1 MNSPAAHPHYHS
13 VRYYIIMST
22 LIIGGILLVLLINN
36 GGEYSLTS
44 AIVKSIEGG
53 SDGSVLSEEELLEQI
68 NEDEKE
74 ETSFFTYPSKDKTDS
89 LLTKNKKTK
98 TLGVNE
104 VDIVI
109 SSNKVPSFR
118 NEANFGDVELRLND
132 ITTSI
137 TVNGDKL
144 EVYDLEDKT
153 KTFKMKDCVGKINF
167 DGEGVLMEVVAS
179 KFEINDVA
187 LSSDKEIKV
196 SFAGYQSYEYFS
208 MSDVKVDDFTIP
220 SGNGELQVAEKL
232 TYKLEEDE
240 ANIGTF
246 SGSIIVDFESDSDS
260 VLTLN
265 GIAKGISLSGEE
277 LKLDL
282 R

>member
-1 MNSPAAHPHYHS
+1 
-13 VRYYIIMST
+13 
-22 LIIGGILLVLLINN
+22 
-36 GGEYSLTS
+36 
-44 AIVKSIEGG
+44 
-53 SDGSVLSEEELLEQI
+53 
-68 NEDEKE
+68 
-74 ETSFFTYPSKDKTDS
+74 
-89 LLTKNKKTK
+89 
-98 TLGVNE
+98 
-104 VDIVI
+104 
-109 SSNKVPSFR
+109 
-118 NEANFGDVELRLND
+118 
-132 ITTSI
+132 
-137 TVNGDKL
+137 
-144 EVYDLEDKT
+144 
-153 KTFKMKDCVGKINF
+153 
-167 DGEGVLMEVVAS
+167 MEVVAS